1 MPRRGYTTQ
10 PGVST
15 PGNRPKPHRALKGR
29 QTEHVYYTIISR
41 PFRANRLTGWFPR
54 AETLG

>member
-10 PGVST
+10 LGVST

-29 QTEHVYYTIISR
+29 QTEHGENI
-41 PFRANRLTGWFPR
+41 RLPAFIM
-54 AETLG
+54 